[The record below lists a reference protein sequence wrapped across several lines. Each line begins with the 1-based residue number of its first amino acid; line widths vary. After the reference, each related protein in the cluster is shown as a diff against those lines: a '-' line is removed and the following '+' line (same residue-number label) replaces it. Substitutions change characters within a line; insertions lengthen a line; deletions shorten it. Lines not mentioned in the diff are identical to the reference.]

1 MELNNMFREVND
13 DIQILQ
19 WGENITLQNVE
30 HFRQIIYQLINHK
43 SNYLIL
49 NLAGTNYINSAG
61 LGVIVDAVMA
71 ARKNQKELILSDISQ
86 SVQEIFDIV
95 KFSAIMKMMD
105 SEEMAIEYFS
115 VS

>member
-1 MELNNMFREVND
+1 MGRKHH
-13 DIQILQ
+13 
-19 WGENITLQNVE
+19 ITLQNVE
-30 HFRQIIYQLINHK
+30 HFRQMMNQLINYK
-43 SNYLIL
+43 NEYLIL
-49 NLAGTNYINSAG
+49 SLGGTNYINSAG

-86 SVQEIFDIV
+86 SVHEIFAIV

>member
-30 HFRQIIYQLINHK
+30 HFRQMMEQLINHE
-43 SNYLIL
+43 SECLIL
-49 NLAGTNYINSAG
+49 NLAGMNYINSAG
-61 LGVIVDAVMA
+61 LGIIVDAVMT
-71 ARKNQKELILSDISQ
+71 ARKNMKELILCDISQ
-86 SVQEIFDIV
+86 SVKEIFVIV
-95 KFSAIMKMMD
+95 KFSAIMKMVD

-115 VS
+115 GS